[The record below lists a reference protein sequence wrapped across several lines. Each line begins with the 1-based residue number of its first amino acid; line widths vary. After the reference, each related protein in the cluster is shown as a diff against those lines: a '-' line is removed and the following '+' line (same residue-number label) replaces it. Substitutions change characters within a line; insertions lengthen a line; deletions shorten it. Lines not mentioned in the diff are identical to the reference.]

1 MQLTAVQLP
10 AGRPMGMCI
19 AKPKALN
26 LGLLLAGKKL
36 GFLLGD
42 IELRNITFRYPA
54 RPLVPVFD
62 RFNVHVMPGSTLAL
76 VGQSGSGK

>member
-1 MQLTAVQLP
+1 
-10 AGRPMGMCI
+10 MCY
-19 AKPKALN
+19 
-26 LGLLLAGKKL
+26 LGLAPYRMSCNAGKKL

-42 IELRNITFRYPA
+42 IELRNVTFRYPA

>member
-1 MQLTAVQLP
+1 MS
-10 AGRPMGMCI
+10 CH
-19 AKPKALN
+19 
-26 LGLLLAGKKL
+26 AGKKL

-42 IELRNITFRYPA
+42 IELRNVTFRYPA

-62 RFNVHVMPGSTLAL
+62 RFNVHMMPGSTLAL